1 MRDIWQSAQVEAVTW
16 HSPTDESKTP
26 HHHIDMRAAYLA
38 CDRRD
43 FRADSDAASEIERY
57 GFPTHVQRLAVIDSA
72 PLTVDSPALA
82 LTGAVQLTEWTFSA
96 KCHPF
101 TPGVWATTCVNTRAG
116 LPRQSFATCSRAVT

>member
-16 HSPTDESKTP
+16 HSPTDEIKAP

-43 FRADSDAASEIERY
+43 YRGAQRRRERDRAIRLPHPRVE
-57 GFPTHVQRLAVIDSA
+57 PT

-82 LTGAVQLTEWTFSA
+82 LTGAVQLTEWVFSES
-96 KCHPF
+96 CHPF
-101 TPGVWATTCVNTRAG
+101 TLARGGPPA
-116 LPRQSFATCSRAVT
+116 